1 MPEVLEHGYLGPVT
15 QTLNAADPAAPWPD
29 LPLAQW
35 QDTYATLHMWTQI
48 VGKTRL
54 AHAPMVNHW
63 WQVALYVT
71 PRGLTTLSIPAGDGV
86 RSFAVDFD
94 FIAHALDVRSSDGR
108 IAKVPLVPQTVAAF
122 YAAYLAAL
130 RSLDLSADIHPV
142 PVEVEVAIPFAED
155 HEHKSYEP
163 KSAHA
168 WWVILREAHRVLERF
183 RGRFLGKS
191 SPTHFFWGSFDLAQ
205 TRFSGRRAPRHGGGA
220 PNCPDYVMVEAYSHE
235 CCSLGLWPGSPGMAG
250 PAFYAYAYPEPG
262 GYPAGTVRPVGAGYD
277 GTMHEFIMPYELV
290 RRAAL
295 PDDAILDFA
304 QSAYEAAAELGRWD
318 RAALERPA
326 SEWP

>member
-1 MPEVLEHGYLGPVT
+1 VPSSSNT
-15 QTLNAADPAAPWPD
+15 ADTAARWPD
-29 LPLAQW
+29 LPLAPW
-35 QDTYATLHMWTQI
+35 QDTYTTLHMWTQI

-71 PRGLTTLSIPAGDGV
+71 PRGLTTSSMPAGDGA
-86 RSFAVDFD
+86 RSFSVDFD
-94 FIAHALDVRSSDGR
+94 FISHELDVQSSDGR
-108 IAKVPLVPQTVAAF
+108 TANVQLEPQAVSAF
-122 YAAYLAAL
+122 YAAYLEAL

-142 PVEVEVAIPFAED
+142 PVEVEVAIPFADD
-155 HEHKSYEP
+155 HEHTAYDAN
-163 KSAHA
+163 SAHA

-183 RGRFLGKS
+183 RGRFFGKS

-250 PAFYAYAYPEPG
+250 PAFYAYAYPEPA
-262 GYPAGTVRPVGAGYD
+262 GYAARGVRPRGAGYVD
-277 GTMHEFIMPYELV
+277 AMREFVMPYDVV
-290 RRAAL
+290 RLASS

-304 QSAYEAAAELGRWD
+304 QSAYEAAAELGNWD
-318 RAALERPA
+318 RAALDRPA

>member
-1 MPEVLEHGYLGPVT
+1 MT
-15 QTLNAADPAAPWPD
+15 QTLPATDDIAARWPE
-29 LPLAQW
+29 LPLASW

-63 WQVALYVT
+63 WQVVLYVT
-71 PRGLTTLSIPAGDGV
+71 PRGLTTSAMPAGDGL
-86 RSFAVDFD
+86 RSFSAAFD
-94 FIAHALDVRSSDGR
+94 FIAHELVVQSSDGR
-108 IAKVPLVPQTVAAF
+108 NAKVPLVPQSVAAF

-130 RSLDLSADIHPV
+130 ESLGLSANIHPV

-155 HEHKSYEP
+155 HEHTSYD
-163 KSAHA
+163 AHA
-168 WWVILREAHRVLERF
+168 AHTWWVILREAHRVFERF

-205 TRFSGRRAPRHGGGA
+205 TRFSGRRAPQHGGGA

-262 GYPAGTVRPVGAGYD
+262 GYPACAVRPAGASYD
-277 GTMHEFIMPYELV
+277 GTMHEFIMPYEVV
-290 RRAAL
+290 RRAVS
-295 PDDAILDFA
+295 PDQAILDFA
-304 QSAYEAAAELGRWD
+304 QSTYEAAAELGNWD
-318 RAALERPA
+318 RATLDRPP